1 MADVLGLSD
10 VSSPDTG
17 KGSQLKTGG
26 RRSHNMLQTKREKEK
41 SAKRLEKKRQDKCA
55 KWKELGFASRSGWLH
70 DTPRKKSN
78 IKPWTL

>member
-1 MADVLGLSD
+1 MADVLGISD

-55 KWKELGFASRSGWLH
+55 KWKELGFASRSGCLH